1 MAMLMEYFFCDLAFD
16 SVWVGNRR
24 TAVVGN
30 FQNCYVRFLLQRFHE
45 WNDCDDKDKLTV
57 LDHSNPWGLNLS
69 PQGAFTTFA
78 ITGSPPLMIFPKI
91 ITTMSSGA
99 Q

>member
-1 MAMLMEYFFCDLAFD
+1 MEYFFCDLAFD

-24 TAVVGN
+24 TAVV
-30 FQNCYVRFLLQRFHE
+30 FPTCYVRFLLQRFHE

-69 PQGAFTTFA
+69 PQGAA
-78 ITGSPPLMIFPKI
+78 MVPNLPPPSMIFPKI
-91 ITTMSSGA
+91 ITTMSSRV